1 MNIKEFTG
9 SIPESM
15 SGNIAHSDACLTMT
29 LPDGKALK
37 LDKTGEE
44 LLLDGKEL
52 TREVLAAKI
61 GKLRE
66 YVEMQEPEEL
76 TLNSLDTRLKALESK
91 TGVK

>member
-15 SGNIAHSDACLTMT
+15 SGNIAHSDSCLTMT
-29 LPDGKALK
+29 LPDGKALTLTK
-37 LDKTGEE
+37 SGDD

-52 TREVLAAKI
+52 TREILAGKI

-66 YVEMQEPEEL
+66 YVEMQEAEEL
-76 TLNSLDTRLKALESK
+76 TLKALDTRLKTLEAK
-91 TGVK
+91 A